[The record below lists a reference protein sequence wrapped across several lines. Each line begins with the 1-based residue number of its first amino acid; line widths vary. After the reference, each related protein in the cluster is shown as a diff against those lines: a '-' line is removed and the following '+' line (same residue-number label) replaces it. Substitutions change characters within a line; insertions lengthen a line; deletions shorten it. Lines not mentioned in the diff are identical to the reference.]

1 METVIFIVNIIQFNA
16 NINTPLIDE
25 AWQPRE
31 LQYPNTA
38 NPEKLFIE
46 LLVT

>member
-1 METVIFIVNIIQFNA
+1 MEIVIFIVNLIQFNA
-16 NINTPLIDE
+16 IINTPMIDE

-31 LQYPNTA
+31 LQYLNIA